1 MVTLGKISMAT
12 IRQKES
18 GSWQAIVR
26 RRGWPQQSKTF
37 RTKTEALQWS
47 KGIETEIN
55 RGSFQSYNQAE
66 RTVFKDLLTRFKNDF
81 APFHY
86 RERADKKEAWRFQA
100 DRLEDFFSDYSIS
113 AIDPP
118 LIARYRDERLRPPV
132 SSNRPAVQGSTVRK
146 EIYLLSRIFEFAIS
160 ECHIPLPQGNPVARV
175 RKPAENESRDRRLTC
190 EQWAK
195 LDAECNRSRN
205 HLLHKAFIFATET
218 AMRQEELLTLTW
230 ENIDE
235 SRRIA
240 FLPYTKNGEARY
252 VPLTNV
258 ALKILKEIPHS
269 ENSRIF
275 AMERLTLYH
284 AFNAAAKRAGIA
296 DYTWH
301 DLRHEALSRLAE
313 RGDLSLLEIASI
325 GGHKT
330 LQMVKRYTHL
340 EAAKIAD
347 KLNPNKQPKEQ
358 SPPEVK
364 ELMALIQERGVSVD
378 EIKALLSTK
387 K

>member
-1 MVTLGKISMAT
+1 MAT
-12 IRQKES
+12 IRQKDS

-86 RERADKKEAWRFQA
+86 RERSDKKEAWRFQS

-118 LIARYRDERLRPPV
+118 LIARYRDERLRPPAG
-132 SSNRPAVQGSTVRK
+132 SNRPAVQGSTVRK

-160 ECHIPLPQGNPVARV
+160 ECHIPLPHGNPVEGV
-175 RKPAENESRDRRLTC
+175 RKPVENESRDRRLSREEWTV
-190 EQWAK
+190 
-195 LDAECNRSRN
+195 LDAECKRSRN
-205 HLLHKAFIFATET
+205 PLLHMAFIFATET
-218 AMRQEELLTLTW
+218 AMRQEELLTLTR

-235 SRRIA
+235 HRKIA
-240 FLPYTKNGEARY
+240 FLPHTKNGEARY
-252 VPLTNV
+252 VPLTNL
-258 ALKILKEIPHS
+258 ALKIVKELPHS
-269 ENSRIF
+269 GNSRIF

-284 AFNAAAKRAGIA
+284 AFNAAVKRASIT

-340 EAAKIAD
+340 EASKIAD
-347 KLNPNKQPKEQ
+347 KLNPTNETKEP
-358 SPPEVK
+358 SPPETQ
-364 ELMALIQERGVSVD
+364 ELMALIKERGMSV
-378 EIKALLSTK
+378 EELKTFLASK
-387 K
+387 